1 MFGENALTAPE
12 NYPAEFIEEVRLRTG
27 TVVTLRPVVPS
38 DAPLLQAGFARLSP
52 QTIYLRFLEATKQLT
67 DEQARQFASV
77 DYQSRM
83 AFVAT
88 IPEDGVER
96 IIGSARYGLV
106 DDPAEGLAESAI
118 VIADDFQGQGLGT
131 IMLDRLI
138 RYARTHGV
146 QAFLATIHVSNAR
159 ILRFIQ
165 RSGLPFDREILE
177 PGVWK
182 ITIQLHP
189 A

>member
-1 MFGENALTAPE
+1 
-12 NYPAEFIEEVRLRTG
+12 
-27 TVVTLRPVVPS
+27 
-38 DAPLLQAGFARLSP
+38 
-52 QTIYLRFLEATKQLT
+52 
-67 DEQARQFASV
+67 
-77 DYQSRM
+77 
-83 AFVAT
+83 
-88 IPEDGVER
+88 
-96 IIGSARYGLV
+96 
-106 DDPAEGLAESAI
+106 
-118 VIADDFQGQGLGT
+118 
-131 IMLDRLI
+131 MLDRLI